1 MSIDMRYPISFLSCL
16 SITLSVYVYFRFY
29 SKVYLIHLLLQPT
42 SLAKNKRSYVFP
54 RPFLTKLPPT
64 LFWTATGVISL
75 QILPTFFLPCQNALI
90 ETLDHNQIEDFALLR
105 HQTPRTKQQRIVGH

>member
-1 MSIDMRYPISFLSCL
+1 MSIYTRYPISFLSCL

-29 SKVYLIHLLLQPT
+29 SNVYLIHLLLQPRCLT
-42 SLAKNKRSYVFP
+42 KNKRSYVFP

-75 QILPTFFLPCQNALI
+75 
-90 ETLDHNQIEDFALLR
+90 
-105 HQTPRTKQQRIVGH
+105 